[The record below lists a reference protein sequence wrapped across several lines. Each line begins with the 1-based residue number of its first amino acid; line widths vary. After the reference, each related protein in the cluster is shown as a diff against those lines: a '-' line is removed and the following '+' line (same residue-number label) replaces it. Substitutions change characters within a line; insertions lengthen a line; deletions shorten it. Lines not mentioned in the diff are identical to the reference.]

1 MLSVNISRMSTNC
14 PDRILATSFWGK
26 GSVAGDRENAA
37 VAVGSGGEVT
47 RVCIAGGRP
56 APKVDG
62 GRDQTVLVSGGSR
75 GGGAHTDPT
84 PAGAVVVATTG
95 TEVMAAGG
103 GKAPRVAE
111 VEDCPVY
118 IIMSKPP

>member
-1 MLSVNISRMSTNC
+1 M
-14 PDRILATSFWGK
+14 
-26 GSVAGDRENAA
+26 GDRENAA

-47 RVCIAGGRP
+47 RVCIAGGRA

-62 GRDQTVLVSGGSR
+62 GRDQTVLVSRGSR
-75 GGGAHTDPT
+75 GGGGGGGGVHTDPT

-118 IIMSKPP
+118 IIMSKLPR